1 MKTIK
6 MAVAVAGVLAA
17 QMSFA
22 DDDDRGR
29 GARAFDVCVNAGV
42 DARFDRGG
50 VTFGNGTEHATVTDL
65 VAGDRVTAVGMM
77 LPVGTLPPGGSAN
90 GSCDAF
96 ASKKIGTFFVN
107 GTFVSQLGNPA
118 GHLPQAAADD
128 LAYVDWHF
136 RVDGV
141 GAFDTSGLV
150 NTGATGSTYPQ
161 TITGGTGR
169 FKRVKGEMTTLVVGG
184 GGFQI
189 RVMLPND

>member
-6 MAVAVAGVLAA
+6 MAVAIAGVLAA

-22 DDDDRGR
+22 HEDDRDR
-29 GARAFDVCVNAGV
+29 GGRAFDVCVNAAV
-42 DARFDRGG
+42 DARFDFGG
-50 VTFGNGTEHATVTDL
+50 VDIGGNPVPPIGP
-65 VAGDRVTAVGMM
+65 GDRVTAAGMM
-77 LPVGTLPPGGSAN
+77 LPAGTVPSN
-90 GSCDAF
+90 GSGDLTCNAYQ
-96 ASKKIGTFFVN
+96 SKKIGTFFVN
-107 GTFVSQLGNPA
+107 GTFVSAFGNPA
-118 GHLPQAAADD
+118 GHLPQAATDD

-161 TITGGTGR
+161 TIIGGTGR
-169 FKRVKGEMTTLVVGG
+169 FKNVRGEMTTLVLGAS
-184 GGFQI
+184 GFQI